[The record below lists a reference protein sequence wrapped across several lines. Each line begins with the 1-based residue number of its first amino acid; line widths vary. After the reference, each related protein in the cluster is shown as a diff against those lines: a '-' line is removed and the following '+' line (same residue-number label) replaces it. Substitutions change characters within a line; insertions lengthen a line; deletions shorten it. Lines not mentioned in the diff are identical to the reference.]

1 MNRHTRFGYSRT
13 AIAAAL
19 FAAFGPVQAADGD
32 EVTELTKPTSS
43 AQYGLGYV
51 DKENG
56 RFGQYNGLNEKG
68 GYGLLDFD
76 YVKRDDA
83 TGAWLKLR
91 ARDLGLDNREL
102 RFEHEIQG
110 NWGYYIDFSQTPRY
124 EPYTVN
130 TAITGIGTTNL
141 TVPGAPTAGPALR
154 LKTEREALGLGF
166 NKNLPGDWDFKVT
179 FRNEEK
185 DGARLFA
192 RGTTGATG
200 GRGNFEL
207 TPEPINS
214 TTRQLEAT
222 LNYTGERLQ
231 VSGGYYGTMYDNEYK
246 ALFITGA
253 GAAALTT
260 FNVIALPPDNQSH
273 QLYLSGGYSFT
284 PTTRGSFKLSYARAT
299 QDDTFLTAAQ
309 LAPSPV
315 QPGVPGNLDARVDT
329 TLAQFGLTARP
340 MPKLS
345 VRASLRYE
353 DRDDKTPLFQFG
365 TGGATWDGFNEPRS
379 IRTTSSKLEASY
391 ALPMAVRLTG
401 GVDYDEK
408 KRNTSP
414 LRVVTFREKTD
425 ETAYRAELRRSMS
438 ETVTGA
444 LAYIHSERG
453 GSPFIATVPAASGNR
468 VAPIHL
474 ADRERDQVRLS
485 VNWEAAEQLS
495 LQFRADGAR
504 DDYDQIHVLG
514 TGPRKGEARNVAV
527 DAALTL
533 SEKWRATAWVSRNE
547 TEQDQAQHVGSG
559 TAGLV
564 WAAALKSTGDS
575 FGLGLRAKPV
585 SRLEF
590 GGDLSYSDIK
600 DSFGQE
606 RLNAASPAT
615 VVAPLPDITTR
626 LMRLQLFAKYEV
638 RKNSGVRVDYIYDQ
652 FKTDDWTWT
661 SFQFLDG
668 TTLTQSPE
676 QKVNFVG
683 VSYYYRFQ

>member
-13 AIAAAL
+13 AITAAL

-32 EVTELTKPTSS
+32 EVSALTKPTSS

-51 DKENG
+51 DKDNG
-56 RFGQYNGLNEKG
+56 RFGQYNGLNDKG
-68 GYGLLDFD
+68 GYGLIDFD

-102 RFEHEIQG
+102 RFGHEIQG

-130 TAITGIGTTNL
+130 TAITGIGTNNL
-141 TVPGAPTAGPALR
+141 TVPTTPTAGPALQ
-154 LKTEREALGLGF
+154 LKTQRERLELGISNSLG
-166 NKNLPGDWDFKVT
+166 NNWGFKVT

-185 DGARLFA
+185 DGARVFA
-192 RGTTGATG
+192 RGTTG
-200 GRGNFEL
+200 GNFEL
-207 TPEPINS
+207 LPEPINS
-214 TTRQLEAT
+214 TTRQIEAT
-222 LNYTGERLQ
+222 LNYSGKRLQ
-231 VSGGYYGTMYDNEYK
+231 LSGGYYGTMYDNEYN
-246 ALFITGA
+246 AIVITG
-253 GAAALTT
+253 GAAGLAALPNT
-260 FNVIALPPDNQSH
+260 FINPVALPPDNQSH
-273 QLYLSGGYSFT
+273 QLHLSGGYNFT
-284 PTTRGSFKLSYARAT
+284 PTTRGTFKFAYARAT
-299 QDDTFLTAAQ
+299 QDDLFINVAPTAVAAG
-309 LAPSPV
+309 LPS
-315 QPGVPGNLDARVDT
+315 NLGGRVDT
-329 TLAQFGLTARP
+329 TLAHLGLSARP
-340 MPKLS
+340 VPRLS

-365 TGGATWDGFNEPRS
+365 TGGTTWDGFNEPRS
-379 IRTTSSKLEASY
+379 IRTTSGKFEASY
-391 ALPMAVRLTG
+391 ALPMALRLTG

-495 LQFRADGAR
+495 LQFRVDQAR

-514 TGPRKGEARNVAV
+514 TGPRKGEARNFAV

-533 SEKWRATAWVSRNE
+533 SEKWQATAWASRNE
-547 TEQDQAQHVGSG
+547 TAQEQSQS
-559 TAGLV
+559 AGNLTLPRLL

-575 FGLGLRAKPV
+575 FGLGLRAKPLT
-585 SRLEF
+585 RLEF

-600 DSFGQE
+600 DTFGQE

-626 LMRLQLFAKYEV
+626 LTRLQLFARYEI
-638 RKNSGVRVDYIYDQ
+638 RKNSGVRLDYIYDQ
-652 FKTDDWTWT
+652 YKTDDWTWMT
-661 SFQFLDG
+661 WTYADG

-683 VSYYYRFQ
+683 ASYYYRF